1 MLASMHANVSLSLS
15 LSLSLSPLYIK
26 QPDWNREQKQAQRK
40 HTRVTQKAG
49 EEKEEMR
56 FDILDLLK
64 GKKKVEPPTAE
75 ELEKYVRWQES

>member
-1 MLASMHANVSLSLS
+1 MHANLSLS
-15 LSLSLSPLYIK
+15 LSLSLLYIK
-26 QPDWNREQKQAQRK
+26 QPDWNREQKQAQKKKKK

-49 EEKEEMR
+49 EEKEEMK

-75 ELEKYVRWQES
+75 ELEKYVCWQESVRI

>member
-1 MLASMHANVSLSLS
+1 MQISLSLS
-15 LSLSLSPLYIK
+15 LSLSLSYILNNQIEIESK
-26 QPDWNREQKQAQRK
+26 NRHKKK

-49 EEKEEMR
+49 EEKEEMK

-75 ELEKYVRWQES
+75 ELEKYVC

>member
-1 MLASMHANVSLSLS
+1 MQISLSLS
-15 LSLSLSPLYIK
+15 LSLLYIK

-49 EEKEEMR
+49 EEKEEMK

-75 ELEKYVRWQES
+75 ELEKYVCWQESVRI